1 MARKIALIAF
11 ILFVL
16 IQFFKPRRNIST
28 SAHPASIASRYQVP
42 DQVGSILKRACFD
55 CHSNNTRYPWYS
67 SIQPVA
73 WYLSYHVN
81 DGKKELNFDEF
92 SSYTFKKQDHKLEE
106 IAETVEKGE
115 MPLDSY
121 TLLHRDAVL
130 TPEERQL
137 IVNWANRLRGEIR
150 GKMTASV
157 SQP

>member
-16 IQFFKPRRNIST
+16 IQFFKPRKNIS
-28 SAHPASIASRYQVP
+28 AAAQPASIAARYQVP

-92 SSYTFKKQDHKLEE
+92 TGYTLKKQEHKLKEV
-106 IAETVEKGE
+106 AETVEKGE

-121 TLLHRDAVL
+121 TLLHRDAAL
-130 TPEERQL
+130 TPEERKL
-137 IVNWANRLRGEIR
+137 IVAWANRLRGEIR
-150 GKMTASV
+150 GKMTASA